1 VSDRLRKLQ
10 ETAHT
15 SGLQLRIL
23 SAANEQEIDAAF
35 ATFVQVRPGALLV
48 DSDVSFNARREQIVA
63 LAARYGVP
71 AIYDLRDYV
80 AAGGLVSY
88 GASLSEAHRLAGIY
102 VGKILN
108 GAKPVDLRSCSP
120 RRSS

>member
-1 VSDRLRKLQ
+1 M
-10 ETAHT
+10 
-15 SGLQLRIL
+15 QLRIL

>member
-1 VSDRLRKLQ
+1 
-10 ETAHT
+10 
-15 SGLQLRIL
+15 
-23 SAANEQEIDAAF
+23 
-35 ATFVQVRPGALLV
+35 
-48 DSDVSFNARREQIVA
+48 
-63 LAARYGVP
+63 VP

-80 AAGGLVSY
+80 AARGLVSY
-88 GASLSEAHRLAGIY
+88 GARLSEAHRLAGIY